1 MAGPPHKRFA
11 AGFQN
16 GLWHNF
22 GTERV
27 KHDNVSGMIFEY
39 IHGKKCHEDVIPNYG
54 SPLINN
60 ANAVPI
66 TVVGKTKVSFFFQNF
81 FSQALDYQSFS
92 RIGRTFVKSRDKLAI
107 FFNNL
112 HTGLPK

>member
-11 AGFQN
+11 SGFQN

-27 KHDNVSGMIFEY
+27 KHDDVSRVILEH
-39 IHGKKCHEDVIPNYG
+39 IHGKKRHEDVVPNYRP
-54 SPLINN
+54 PLIDN

-66 TVVGKTKVSFFFQNF
+66 TIVGETKVGFFFQNF
-81 FSQALDYQSFS
+81 FSQALGYQSFS

-107 FFNNL
+107 FLNNL
-112 HTGLPK
+112 HASLPE